1 MQGPR
6 PATSTHLIPPRVVT
20 ARRASSSTTTVAK
33 RKDSNSLPANATE
46 IAATLKRSRD
56 AALAK
61 LKGSLSQDP
70 LARASTTTEILLRI
84 EASRRQ
90 LQTLELLLTTN
101 QQKLAILNSAA
112 QEVIDVI
119 GLVVKLE
126 NESDIVEPRLLSELR
141 SFVPQHSQ
149 LGDLDEE
156 DIAAGADPKGS
167 RNLPNTRFAR
177 FLANYP
183 RALLSTD
190 ESSDVNDFAN
200 TFHETLDEVQLLEM
214 LQLHESQSLGNEEA
228 RLRSLR
234 SIEDANSSG
243 VAHNKSGD
251 AHQLR
256 DQETVVGSSPV
267 RIHHAAPVSAHYVP
281 SPGKEAEGYAATPS
295 PLRLRPLW
303 VKYFAYPEAAN
314 VADAAGTDD
323 QKCCL
328 LIEDLLNQIHALRQ
342 SLEEEELRAS
352 TTEKELDS
360 TSRQLALR
368 EDESVRLH
376 DALTTTSSQR
386 EELRTM
392 LVYRDDDETL
402 LKVELGKMG
411 ARNLELAENIAR
423 QSWQQTEAAKFGDI
437 EKTQLREFLMIASRQ
452 RSDLERMLAGER
464 RAVEIER
471 KKLHRFAEAEEDH
484 EDIVRG
490 LREELAS
497 SGAER
502 ALLKAKV
509 EMYQQTIRVD
519 QDRHNKSLSLAEA
532 EVSALKDRAL
542 YLEAQLDVHKSTS
555 VSRTASFKAVQ
566 QQKEWDHGT
575 LVRQLSMNS
584 TTGIGSVNGRV
595 QLDEAGAAPAPRTHQ
610 PPRPSS

>member
-20 ARRASSSTTTVAK
+20 ARRASTTTSLVK
-33 RKDSNSLPANATE
+33 RKDQLPSNATE
-46 IAATLKRSRD
+46 IAATLKRSHD
-56 AALAK
+56 ASLAR
-61 LKGSLSQDP
+61 LKDSLTDDP
-70 LARASTTTEILLRI
+70 LARASTTTEILLRV

-90 LQTLELLLTTN
+90 LQTLELLLTTD

-112 QEVIDVI
+112 KDVIDVV

-126 NESDIVEPRLLSELR
+126 SESDIVEPGLLAELR
-141 SFVPQHSQ
+141 SLVPQNS
-149 LGDLDEE
+149 LADFNED
-156 DIAAGADPKGS
+156 DIAADADPRGS

-177 FLANYP
+177 FLASYP

-190 ESSDVNDFAN
+190 ESSEVNDFAN

-228 RLRSLR
+228 RLRALR
-234 SIEDANSSG
+234 AIEDNALKL
-243 VAHNKSGD
+243 HNKSGD
-251 AHQLR
+251 A
-256 DQETVVGSSPV
+256 ETVVGSSPV

-281 SPGKEAEGYAATPS
+281 APGMESYATTSS
-295 PLRLRPLW
+295 PLRLRPVW
-303 VKYFAYPEAAN
+303 VKYFAYPQAAN
-314 VADAAGTDD
+314 MIDSAGTDD
-323 QKCCL
+323 QKCCM
-328 LIEDLLNQIHALRQ
+328 LIEDLLGQIDTLRQ
-342 SLEEEELRAS
+342 SLDDEALRAS
-352 TTEKELDS
+352 KTERELDS

-392 LVYRDDDETL
+392 LVYRDDDETQ
-402 LKVELGKMG
+402 LKAELGKMG
-411 ARNLELAENIAR
+411 ARNLELAESIAR
-423 QSWQQTEAAKFGDI
+423 QSWYQTESAKFGDI
-437 EKTQLREFLMIASRQ
+437 EKTQLREFLMIAARQ
-452 RSDLERMLAGER
+452 RSDLERMLATER

-471 KKLHRFAEAEEDH
+471 KKQQRFAEAEEDH

-497 SGAER
+497 IGAER

-532 EVSALKDRAL
+532 EVNALRDRTL

-566 QQKEWDHGT
+566 QQKDWDHGT

-584 TTGIGSVNGRV
+584 TMNSSVNSRV
-595 QLDEAGAAPAPRTHQ
+595 LLDDAGAPVPRSQQ